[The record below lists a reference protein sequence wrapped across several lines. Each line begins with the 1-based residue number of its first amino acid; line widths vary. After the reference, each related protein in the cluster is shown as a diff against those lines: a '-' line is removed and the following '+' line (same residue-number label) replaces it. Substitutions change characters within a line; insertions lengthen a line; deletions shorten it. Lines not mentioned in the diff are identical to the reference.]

1 MINTYNESSL
11 HKTLKK
17 LYSLEN
23 SYQTEVKKD
32 GFVFDIISD
41 KNEIIEIQTQSIEK
55 LIPKIEYAIKNNI
68 KIKII
73 IPITTQKR
81 IITKYE
87 NQIISNRISPKKENI
102 YHLFEKIKGIHKYL
116 LSKNLNLEILLIES
130 TEYRLK
136 TNIPVQ
142 SKNKKRRFKKD
153 WIKTD
158 KSLNKIIQTIQFN
171 NKQDYLK
178 LLPQNCPIE
187 FSSKDIKNLFM
198 QDKNIPKTILSKINI
213 MLWVYN
219 KANFLIHT
227 STNGRL
233 KFYKINNN
241 C

>member
-32 GFVFDIISD
+32 GYIFDIISD
-41 KNEIIEIQTQSIEK
+41 KDEIIEIQTQSIEK
-55 LIPKIEYAIKNNI
+55 LIPKIEYAIKNNTRI
-68 KIKII
+68 KIV

-87 NQIISNRISPKKENI
+87 NQIISNRISPKKETIYNI
-102 YHLFEKIKGIHKYL
+102 FEKIKGIYKYL
-116 LSKNLNLEILLIES
+116 QNPTLTLEVLLIES

-136 TNIPVQ
+136 TNTPVQ
-142 SKNKKRRFKKD
+142 SKNQKRRFKKD

-158 KSLNKIIQTIQFN
+158 KALNKITQTLQFN
-171 NKQDYLK
+171 NKEDYLK

-187 FSSKDIKNLFM
+187 FSSKDIKNLFT
-198 QDKNIPKTILSKINI
+198 QDKNIKKSSISKINI

-227 STNGRL
+227 STKGRL